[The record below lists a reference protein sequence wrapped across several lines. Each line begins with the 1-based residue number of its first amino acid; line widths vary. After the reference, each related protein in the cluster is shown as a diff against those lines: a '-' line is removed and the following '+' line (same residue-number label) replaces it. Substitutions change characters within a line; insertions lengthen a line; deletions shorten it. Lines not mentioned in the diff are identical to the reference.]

1 MSRLSSIA
9 TRSDFMPSDSTRAAS
24 VGTGASNVRSSPLIW
39 SFMLDANVSRLEC
52 SGEGRQRFAPWPDEC
67 VRAAPLHQLLGLAEN
82 KFPGSGAAFKVC
94 LHQQGRVRKSGF
106 FDFDS
111 DFG

>member
-1 MSRLSSIA
+1 MSLFSSIA

-39 SFMLDANVSRLEC
+39 SFMPDANVSRPEC
-52 SGEGRQRFAPWPDEC
+52 SGEGSRCFAPWAGNC
-67 VRAAPLHQLLGLAEN
+67 VRAAPLHELLGFAEN
-82 KFPGSGAAFKVC
+82 EFPGSGAAFKVC

-111 DFG
+111 DF